1 MNSLLPMDGPFSACV
16 SYLNLVKL
24 VLKRIEMHVFHISSI
39 YNPITDLYNG
49 LKGDLSV
56 SQMPGCGPHA
66 HHENRI
72 PV

>member
-1 MNSLLPMDGPFSACV
+1 
-16 SYLNLVKL
+16 
-24 VLKRIEMHVFHISSI
+24 MHVFHISSI

-72 PV
+72 SV